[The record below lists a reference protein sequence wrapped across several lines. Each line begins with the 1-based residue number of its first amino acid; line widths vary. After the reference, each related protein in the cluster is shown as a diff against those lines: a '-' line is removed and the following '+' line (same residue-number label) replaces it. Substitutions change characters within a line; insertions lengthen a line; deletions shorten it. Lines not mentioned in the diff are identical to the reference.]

1 MSDSKTDVKVLL
13 VGDVCGKINALA
25 KRITS
30 VNKSNG
36 PFDCCFCVG
45 SFFGDGST
53 SELQPYLDGKSTLPI
68 PVYFIDGLPGG
79 SAVLES
85 VKEDGVIFPNLTFLR
100 GAGIRDLHGLRV
112 AYLAGRYDAL
122 SFADQSAVAANAA
135 AIAGEYRVEDVKALT
150 SAAEGGPNFGKPPVD
165 LFLSN
170 EWGKGILYASPTA
183 PAEMD
188 KQTGSPV
195 VAELLLALQP
205 RYHVAGTSEVFFSR
219 EPFRNKSNT
228 VTRFIGLA
236 KVGNSSKQ
244 KWIHALGLQPALQMA
259 PALVHA
265 IPAGSTSCP
274 LTLAMA
280 PPPPAPPA
288 HVLAALEQDASASS
302 GQYWRWEDR
311 AAKQIKQ
318 TPSSQLP
325 PMEGDAA
332 CRVFVRNLNYRAT
345 EAEITRFF
353 RDCGPVV
360 AVRIRIGED
369 GRPAGHAHV
378 QFESAEAAEEAVML
392 TGNELGGAAR
402 CPREQPLGSSACW
415 ALHGPVA
422 QIGNLCSRIDG
433 DCAMASS
440 LSSPPRK

>member
-183 PAEMD
+183 PAE
-188 KQTGSPV
+188 
-195 VAELLLALQP
+195 
-205 RYHVAGTSEVFFSR
+205 
-219 EPFRNKSNT
+219 
-228 VTRFIGLA
+228 
-236 KVGNSSKQ
+236 
-244 KWIHALGLQPALQMA
+244 
-259 PALVHA
+259 
-265 IPAGSTSCP
+265 
-274 LTLAMA
+274 
-280 PPPPAPPA
+280 PA

-318 TPSSQLP
+318 TPSSQ
-325 PMEGDAA
+325 
-332 CRVFVRNLNYRAT
+332 
-345 EAEITRFF
+345 
-353 RDCGPVV
+353 VV

-392 TGNELGGAAR
+392 TGNELGG
-402 CPREQPLGSSACW
+402 RELGIVGESWGRAPGRE
-415 ALHGPVA
+415 LGIHGESWGRAP
-422 QIGNLCSRIDG
+422 GRELGIDG
-433 DCAMASS
+433 E
-440 LSSPPRK
+440 